1 MNANTDYQ
9 ANKERILKQ
18 LQQYYIE
25 NKDRV
30 QRKYIENRESI
41 LERIKAYNQ
50 LHKEERRQYHQ
61 KYYLFILRERRK
73 QKLWGDPD
81 SEPMFKPG
89 ERARLK
95 FNDKTLYI
103 NDIKP
108 LAIIKPYKLPTKTS
122 SPIEVKFKQV
132 IIFD

>member
-1 MNANTDYQ
+1 MLF
-9 ANKERILKQ
+9 RS
-18 LQQYYIE
+18 
-25 NKDRV
+25 
-30 QRKYIENRESI
+30 RKN
-41 LERIKAYNQ
+41 
-50 LHKEERRQYHQ
+50 
-61 KYYLFILRERRK
+61 
-73 QKLWGDPD
+73 KLWGDPE

-108 LAIIKPYKLPTKTS
+108 LAIIKPYKPPTQTS
-122 SPIEVKFKQV
+122 SPIEVKFKPI

>member
-1 MNANTDYQ
+1 MNANEYLQQYYQ

-50 LHKEERRQYHQ
+50 LHREKQRQYQHT
-61 KYYLFILRERRK
+61 YYLSISRERRK
-73 QKLWGDPD
+73 QTLWGTLNHCL
-81 SEPMFKPG
+81 SQEC
-89 ERARLK
+89 ER
-95 FNDKTLYI
+95 D
-103 NDIKP
+103 
-108 LAIIKPYKLPTKTS
+108 
-122 SPIEVKFKQV
+122 
-132 IIFD
+132 